1 MSEHVGTLTDPSLWM
16 NTGRINRQHFRNVKE
31 NNSKKENY
39 YCTLQTPFWRE
50 KHCCVGGE
58 LCPLHRLH
66 ILLFDKHTSFSD
78 FEQKNSVN
86 ALKKKNRVL
95 TCIYVSKNISQSRW
109 AGKNKAEEINAT
121 FSQNMINT
129 GHTRWAGVWWVL
141 SKAVLK

>member
-1 MSEHVGTLTDPSLWM
+1 MKAFLFMAKLFLAKDAQKSDFFFLFVPFNLPSTWWRWCENVWEHVGTLTDPSLWM
-16 NTGRINRQHFRNVKE
+16 NTGGINRQHFRNVKE

-66 ILLFDKHTSFSD
+66 ILLFDNHTSFSD

-95 TCIYVSKNISQSRW
+95 TCI
-109 AGKNKAEEINAT
+109 
-121 FSQNMINT
+121 M
-129 GHTRWAGVWWVL
+129 
-141 SKAVLK
+141 